1 MQNQSKNSH
10 DCVQKEISQTLV
22 NTSRRI
28 QGVRKVEGQQV
39 KNNVCNS
46 PCNSPS
52 KLVDQYLAE
61 PMEVEPKSSM
71 EELDVHKEIVD
82 GTQDGKMRSGK
93 CNGDD
98 DLKDAQLIESL
109 RSAHL
114 DSQEIRDDKFVLEL
128 DQETSGLVFFMS
140 EDAEKQPITLA
151 NLSGWQNQAS
161 SSLSDTPMQQLPNP
175 FTSNGEIGSENAM
188 HREVDCLSTQMET
201 NALASKAA
209 NVDSLDQPGGGANK
223 VR

>member
-1 MQNQSKNSH
+1 MQN
-10 DCVQKEISQTLV
+10 EIRQPLV
-22 NTSRRI
+22 NTARRI

-61 PMEVEPKSSM
+61 PMEVELKSLK

-93 CNGDD
+93 CNGND

-109 RSAHL
+109 RSTHL

-151 NLSGWQNQAS
+151 NLNVGRIRHLLHYLIHPYNDYLVL
-161 SSLSDTPMQQLPNP
+161 SLHMGKLEAKMPCTEKLIVS
-175 FTSNGEIGSENAM
+175 
-188 HREVDCLSTQMET
+188 
-201 NALASKAA
+201 
-209 NVDSLDQPGGGANK
+209 QPK
-223 VR
+223 